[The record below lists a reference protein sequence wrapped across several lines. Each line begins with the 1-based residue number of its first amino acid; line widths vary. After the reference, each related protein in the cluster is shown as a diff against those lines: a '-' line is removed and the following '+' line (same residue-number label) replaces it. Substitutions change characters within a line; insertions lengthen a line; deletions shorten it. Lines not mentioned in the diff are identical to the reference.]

1 MGTASATVPDCYGVS
16 SATFPERRRG
26 DESLDIAACLTRRLT
41 TATLRELAGV
51 FDLSHP
57 RRLARPFCHTDI
69 LEFIKLDF
77 GVFQ

>member
-1 MGTASATVPDCYGVS
+1 METVSATVPTVTVHRQPCFRSDG
-16 SATFPERRRG
+16 
-26 DESLDIAACLTRRLT
+26 AAAWLRSRLT
-41 TATLRELAGV
+41 SATLRKLAELFG
-51 FDLSHP
+51 LSHP